1 MRKEWWEKYLTV
13 NAGQL
18 AALAEMLAREDLGV
32 PDWRGPVF
40 PTEDDGRFIEFLGV
54 GNAINFCFT
63 DPESGE
69 KFAVEWRGK
78 RWTGAFGMWAAL
90 RRAQETRR
98 NLLEPETLQVFTAAD
113 VARIFEP
120 APGSPSLPLIRERAM
135 QLQNVGTVL
144 AQRFN
149 GSFAWLFDYCGWDV
163 PRIVE
168 TLTIFFPA
176 YGCDRWLH
184 PVTKESIAFD
194 KRARLLPLMY
204 EGRARASEG
213 RLPTLRRVEQLGPVA
228 DYDAPKALRHLGVL
242 VYTRPVAKAVDGGTM
257 LSPGSGEELA
267 IRWATCVAMSTLLRR
282 VNERRKQSISMV
294 ELDFAILSR
303 GRAKAPRHHVTLTT
317 AY

>member
-13 NAGQL
+13 NARQL
-18 AALAEMLAREDLGV
+18 TAFAEMLAREDLGV

-40 PTEDDGRFIEFLGV
+40 PSEDNGQFIEFLGV
-54 GNAINFCFT
+54 GNAINFCAT
-63 DPESGE
+63 DPVTGE
-69 KFAVEWRGK
+69 KFATEWRGK
-78 RWTGAFGMWAAL
+78 RWVGTFGIWAAL
-90 RRAQETRR
+90 RRAIEARR
-98 NLLEPETLQVFTAAD
+98 NILEPATLQAFTAAD

-184 PVTKESIAFD
+184 PATKESISFD
-194 KRARLLPLMY
+194 NRARLLPLMY

-213 RLPTLRRVEQLGPVA
+213 RLRTLRRVEQLGPVA

-242 VYTRPVAKAVDGGTM
+242 VYTRAVANAVDSGTM
-257 LSPGSGEELA
+257 LPSGSEEELA
-267 IRWATCVAMSTLLRR
+267 IRWATCVAMSTLLRL
-282 VNERRKQSISMV
+282 VNGRREQPISMI

-303 GRAKAPRHHVTLTT
+303 GRVKAPRHHVTLTT